1 MGKMLKDSNLVFKD
15 ISQLFIK
22 DNKLSIKDNNQLLIK
37 DSNQLF
43 IKDKY
48 QVFIKDKC
56 QLLIKD
62 INLFYKIPHL
72 NNHSSRNKIKL
83 VTTNKL
89 KIRTSLQ

>member
-15 ISQLFIK
+15 ISQLF
-22 DNKLSIKDNNQLLIK
+22 IKDNNQLLIK